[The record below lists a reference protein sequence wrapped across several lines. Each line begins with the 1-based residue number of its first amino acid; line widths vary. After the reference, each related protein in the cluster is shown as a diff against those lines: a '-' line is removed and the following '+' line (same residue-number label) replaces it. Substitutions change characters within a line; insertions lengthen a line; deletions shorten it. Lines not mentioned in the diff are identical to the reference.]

1 MAKKNPEVETPVS
14 DNQEPKRPRKLLK
27 EVNDTGV
34 KITVVGGSGEKTF
47 NIEDL
52 PGPVRAKL
60 IPFGLGHKL
69 GDAAAVKEGEEAEA
83 AIMKTWEAL
92 CKGNWSFRV
101 PASPKISLKDV
112 AEKFKGLSEDEK
124 AAAKAL
130 FESLGFNVPGVT
142 A

>member
-1 MAKKNPEVETPVS
+1 MAKKNPEFETPVA
-14 DNQEPKRPRKLLK
+14 DNQEPKRPRKLSK
-27 EVNDTGV
+27 EVTDNGV

-69 GDAAAVKEGEEAEA
+69 GDAAAGKEGEEAEA

-92 CKGNWSFRV
+92 CKGDWTFRV

-112 AEKFKGLSEDEK
+112 AEKFQGLSEAEK